1 MTKVNKKIPP
11 KNKKTDSR
19 GQTKSEVRFFDF
31 ISKLVIC
38 LFRIVE
44 SMHSSIVL
52 SYWQESTDNHIC
64 LEI

>member
-1 MTKVNKKIPP
+1 MTKVNKKNSQ
-11 KNKKTDSR
+11 KNKKTDSK
-19 GQTKSEVRFFDF
+19 GQTKSEVRIFYF

-52 SYWQESTDNHIC
+52 SYWQKSTNNHVC

>member
-1 MTKVNKKIPP
+1 MTKVNKKIPK
-11 KNKKTDSR
+11 KNKKTDSK
-19 GQTKSEVRFFDF
+19 GQSKFEVRFFDF

-52 SYWQESTDNHIC
+52 SYWQKSTNNHVC